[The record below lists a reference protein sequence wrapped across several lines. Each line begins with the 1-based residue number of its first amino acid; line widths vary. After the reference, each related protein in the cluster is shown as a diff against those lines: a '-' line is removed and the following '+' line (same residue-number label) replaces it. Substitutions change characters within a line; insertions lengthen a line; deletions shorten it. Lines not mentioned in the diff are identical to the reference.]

1 MLLPALRE
9 VEIRSSLLRRA
20 SGLGN
25 PQPNWSGNAENL
37 ELVFHFAERPKILD
51 SCSYPQPIVVTMDAT
66 ISST

>member
-51 SCSYPQPIVVTMDAT
+51 SCSYP
-66 ISST
+66 